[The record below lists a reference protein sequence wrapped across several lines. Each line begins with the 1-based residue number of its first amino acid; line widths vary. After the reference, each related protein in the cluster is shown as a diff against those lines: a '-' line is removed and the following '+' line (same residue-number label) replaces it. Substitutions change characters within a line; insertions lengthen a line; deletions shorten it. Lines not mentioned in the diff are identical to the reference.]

1 VDPPS
6 AEGAT
11 GVAGVVVNVPLHPP
25 LAVVVRSHAA
35 KEASMA
41 AWVWLAASVLSV
53 PQVNVTDG
61 AVSTVN
67 LLVQAVIN
75 GTQLFV

>member
-1 VDPPS
+1 
-6 AEGAT
+6 
-11 GVAGVVVNVPLHPP
+11 
-25 LAVVVRSHAA
+25 
-35 KEASMA
+35 MA